1 MIDYQKLLT
10 ILIEA
15 GALISSLAAIVAAV
29 IMFKVRKRFGTGIIA
44 SGFKN
49 IAFGV
54 FFIAIGILLDAFESY
69 VQISGFSQAQQ
80 YITIIIGA
88 KFFFFVIGTYIIVI
102 GSKRTGDKLES
113 ITK

>member
-1 MIDYQKLLT
+1 MIDSQKLLT

-15 GALISSLAAIVAAV
+15 GALISSFAAVVAAV
-29 IMFKVRKRFGTGIIA
+29 IMFKVRKKFGTGIIA

-54 FFIAIGILLDAFESY
+54 FFIALGILLDALESY
-69 VQISGFSQAQQ
+69 VQISGFSQIEQ
-80 YITIIIGA
+80 YITVVIGA

>member
-15 GALISSLAAIVAAV
+15 GALISSFAAVVAAV
-29 IMFKVRKRFGTGIIA
+29 IMFKVRKKFGTGILA
-44 SGFKN
+44 SGFRN

-54 FFIAIGILLDAFESY
+54 FFIALGILLDAFESY
-69 VQISGFSQAQQ
+69 VQISGFSEVQK
-80 YITIIIGA
+80 YLTVIIGA

-102 GSKRTGDKLES
+102 GSKKTGDKLES
-113 ITK
+113 LTQ

>member
-15 GALISSLAAIVAAV
+15 GALISSFAAVVAAV
-29 IMFKVRKRFGTGIIA
+29 IMFRVRKHFGTGIIA
-44 SGFKN
+44 NGFRN
-49 IAFGV
+49 IALGV
-54 FFIAIGILLDAFESY
+54 FFIALGILLDALESY
-69 VQISGFSQAQQ
+69 VQISAFSQIQQ
-80 YITIIIGA
+80 YLTLIIGA